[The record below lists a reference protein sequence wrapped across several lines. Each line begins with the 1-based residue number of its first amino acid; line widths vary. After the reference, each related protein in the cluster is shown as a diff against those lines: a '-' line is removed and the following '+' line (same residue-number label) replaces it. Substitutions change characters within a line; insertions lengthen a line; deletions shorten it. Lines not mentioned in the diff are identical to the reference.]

1 MKQRK
6 KTHEDCRGGVFSMQV
21 ISGYPRKTVGL
32 AKNNKSIH
40 EIIDEK
46 TVAIKKENG

>member
-1 MKQRK
+1 MTHRK
-6 KTHEDCRGGVFSMQV
+6 RTREDCRGEIFSMHV
-21 ISGYPRKTVGL
+21 ISGYPRKTVVL

>member
-1 MKQRK
+1 MTQGK
-6 KTHEDCRGGVFSMQV
+6 KTYEYRRGEVFLMQV
-21 ISGYPRKTVGL
+21 ISGYPRKTTVL